1 METTVE
7 ALEGNRVRLHVAVPA
22 PEFEGAIDA
31 AFRKLAGEVKIPG
44 FRPGKAPRRLLEAR
58 FGSQAARDQAL
69 QDSLPEYY
77 GAAVVENEGDAS
89 AARHAR
95 LDRRRGGR
103 RTRRNRLPLPR
114 WIGHRRTGARRPDP
128 WDAPRSDP
136 PVHRGATRAIR
147 RPCRQGGR
155 LSRVREGSEAA
166 EAAGADRRVGRG
178 GEGARDR
185 GRAARRPGAPPPH

>member
-77 GAAVVENEGDAS
+77 GAAVVENDVDAIAPPEIDITAGKESGDVEFDAVVEVRPIVNLVGYDS
-89 AARHAR
+89 LRVE
-95 LDRRRGGR
+95 
-103 RTRRNRLPLPR
+103 LPWKPVDDE
-114 WIGHRRTGARRPDP
+114 AV
-128 WDAPRSDP
+128 DAQIDSLRERFSPLVGSD
-136 PVHRGATRAIR
+136 
-147 RPCRQGGR
+147 
-155 LSRVREGSEAA
+155 
-166 EAAGADRRVGRG
+166 
-178 GEGARDR
+178 
-185 GRAARRPGAPPPH
+185 APPPAGDL